1 MTNNTTIFRL
11 LKVPKYAKR
20 TAAKLCE
27 QKNKAL
33 VEEVEHL
40 KKGWMQQETE
50 IERLRKELKRAKGE
64 LEAIK
69 EKDSHQTM
77 YGQSV
82 RRSRSEEED
91 LEALWECYHK

>member
-27 QKNKAL
+27 RKNETL
-33 VEEVEHL
+33 VEEINRL
-40 KKGWMQQETE
+40 KKGWMQQERE
-50 IERLRKELKRAKGE
+50 IERLRKEVKGAKGE

-69 EKDSHQTM
+69 RRDSHETM
-77 YGQSV
+77 YGQSE
-82 RRSRSEEED
+82 RLSPSEEED
-91 LEALWECYHK
+91 LEALWACYHK